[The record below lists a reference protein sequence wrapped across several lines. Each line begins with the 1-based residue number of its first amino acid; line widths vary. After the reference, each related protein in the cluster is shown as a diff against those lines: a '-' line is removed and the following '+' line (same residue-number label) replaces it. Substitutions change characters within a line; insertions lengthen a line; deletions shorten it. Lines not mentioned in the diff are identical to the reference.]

1 MSAGAVRVAAKISSG
16 DSRTA
21 PQPLSLAG
29 PMPRPHVAGGPAPAL
44 AADMQSVW
52 LTQFIDATRVLIFM
66 SRACAL
72 FKAISKTLPVVAFES
87 LTLAG
92 SVFAIRLFG
101 QVLSP
106 PPGVVM

>member
-52 LTQFIDATRVLIFM
+52 LTQFIDATRVLI
-66 SRACAL
+66 SCREHVRC
-72 FKAISKTLPVVAFES
+72 SKQFQRR
-87 LTLAG
+87 
-92 SVFAIRLFG
+92 FRL
-101 QVLSP
+101 LHSSH
-106 PPGVVM
+106 